1 MQEREHNGG
10 GESANAHVRAL
21 YRRYHRRTYGL
32 AWSILRD
39 EDEALDAVQEA
50 FVKVIRHAD
59 RVEGL
64 ASPYPWLCRIVTNVC
79 LDKLRKRRVA
89 SDAGMDP
96 TLGQRQ
102 RPANAVEFEPSRAF
116 DVRQL
121 RTTIADGIQQ
131 LSEEHRDVIVM
142 RELEGMSYDQIA
154 NRCGCPR
161 GTIMSRLFYARRKLR
176 RILGA
181 HLEMEAVAA

>member
-1 MQEREHNGG
+1 MEKTNPRG
-10 GESANAHVRAL
+10 GESPKGHVMAL
-21 YRRYHRRTYGL
+21 YQRYHRRTYGL

-50 FVKVIRHAD
+50 FVKVIRHAE

-79 LDKLRKRRVA
+79 LDRLRKRRVA
-89 SDAGMDP
+89 NDAGLDP

-102 RPANAVEFEPSRAF
+102 RQATAIEFEPMRAF
-116 DVRQL
+116 DVGQL
-121 RTTIADGIQQ
+121 RSTIADGIRQ

-142 RELEGMSYDQIA
+142 RELEGMSYDAIA
-154 NRCGCPR
+154 RRCGCPR

-176 RILGA
+176 RILEGT
-181 HLEMEAVAA
+181 LEMEPVAA